1 MVTKKDEKLL
11 VIFDET
17 QEAITPGQA
26 VVFYHDEEV
35 LGGGVIDDVI
45 RKGQQTFNKQQN
57 Y

>member
-45 RKGQQTFNKQQN
+45 RKGQQTK
-57 Y
+57 